1 MTEPDVDMFFARL
14 SPSLSGLITAIY
26 ELQIGAVPVAD
37 QQHPEWYN
45 LRFPLSGEW
54 WSRLEDDPVEPFL
67 PSFAQGPNTSLIDF
81 GGHAGAMF
89 GVGLMPAG
97 WALLFGG
104 TAEGLANSNQPLA
117 QFMPPEELDSII
129 AGLHSLPTF
138 TERAAMVEAMLLKR
152 LAERP
157 VTLYVERVIALQKA
171 LIDPEIGT
179 VDALSEA
186 TGLSVRTLERLCQS
200 AIGFSPKVLL
210 RRQRFMRMLGQ
221 MHLQSPADWPA
232 FLDPLYSDQSH
243 MIRDFHAFL
252 GTTPTRY
259 FARTRPILAV
269 ATKRRMAMMGA
280 PMQALPNRPT
290 EVSA

>member
-14 SPSLSGLITAIY
+14 SPALTGLITAIY
-26 ELQIGAVPVAD
+26 ELQIGDVAVAD
-37 QQHPEWYN
+37 QQHPEWFN
-45 LRFPLSGEW
+45 LRFPLSGHW
-54 WSRLEDDPVEPFL
+54 WSRLEDGPVEPML

-104 TAEGLANSNQPLA
+104 TADGLANSNQPLA
-117 QFMPPEELDSII
+117 QLMPSEELGAIV

-138 TERAAMVEAMLLKR
+138 TERAAMVETALLKR

-157 VTLYVERVIALQKA
+157 VTGHVERVIALQKA
-171 LIDPEIGT
+171 LINPDIGT

-186 TGLSVRTLERLCQS
+186 TGLSVRTLERVCGT
-200 AIGFSPKVLL
+200 AMGFSPKLLL

-221 MHLQSPADWPA
+221 MHLQSPADWSS
-232 FLDPLYSDQSH
+232 FLDPFYSDQSH

-252 GTTPTRY
+252 GTSPNRY

-290 EVSA
+290 

>member
-1 MTEPDVDMFFARL
+1 MAEIDVDMLFARL
-14 SPSLSGLITAIY
+14 SPKLTGLITAIY
-26 ELQIGAVPVAD
+26 ELQIGDVAVAD

-45 LRFPLSGEW
+45 LRFPLSGTW
-54 WSRLEDDPVEPFL
+54 WSRLDDGPVEPML
-67 PSFAQGPNTSLIDF
+67 PSFVQGPNTSLIDF

-104 TAEGLANSNQPLA
+104 TAEGLANANQPLDRHMA
-117 QFMPPEELDSII
+117 ADELAAIV
-129 AGLHSLPTF
+129 AGLHSLPDF
-138 TERAAMVEAMLLKR
+138 TQRAAMVEAALLKR

-157 VTLYVERVIALQKA
+157 VDAHVERVIALQKA
-171 LIDPEIGT
+171 LIDPDNGT
-179 VDALSEA
+179 VEALAEA
-186 TGLSVRTLERLCQS
+186 TGLSTRTLERLCHS
-200 AIGFSPKVLL
+200 AIGFSPKLLL

-232 FLDPLYSDQSH
+232 FLDPFYSDQSH

-252 GTTPTRY
+252 GTSPTRY

-280 PMQALPNRPT
+280 PMQALPNKV
-290 EVSA
+290 EE